1 MKITRRQLR
10 KIIEQ
15 ASSPGRRREVN
26 DQGLLKTWTSPYST
40 TGYGGR
46 KIISRDRA
54 WLEFVLKGEEPETK
68 QDDFREVTKLDDNDP
83 EIQQALDKNMR
94 PKNITSAKAMDNVD
108 QYDVYSVYATTA
120 G

>member
-1 MKITRRQLR
+1 MRITKKQLR
-10 KIIEQ
+10 RIIKE
-15 ASSPGRRREVN
+15 ALPATSSRKVN
-26 DQGLLKTWTSPYST
+26 DQGLLKTWKSMYRM

-83 EIQQALDKNMR
+83 EIQRALDKNMMQ
-94 PKNITSAKAMDNVD
+94 KNITFAKARDNVD